1 MTCQKNERD
10 VHHTI
15 WHFFS
20 WEFVQTC
27 PWVPDYFGSVCFC
40 GKGENLSEQ
49 LSELTTNL
57 THKWRRQVAQVAGKF
72 HTRRKT
78 IFTRMHTLYELDFLA
93 IWHCMEW
100 SQSLIQNSGSV
111 FRSCFLLKPFQAWVF
126 QTFDS
131 AIHHTQIYVV
141 DSVVYLSNNW
151 ALMSR
156 IDLVISILD
165 ISLTGPRIFVF
176 V

>member
-93 IWHCMEW
+93 IWHCMNDRKAW
-100 SQSLIQNSGSV
+100 SKIAAPYSEVVFYLNLSRPGFFKRLIALSTTHRFMWWIALSTFQITGHLCPGLILLY
-111 FRSCFLLKPFQAWVF
+111 RSW
-126 QTFDS
+126 T
-131 AIHHTQIYVV
+131 
-141 DSVVYLSNNW
+141 YL
-151 ALMSR
+151 
-156 IDLVISILD
+156 
-165 ISLTGPRIFVF
+165 
-176 V
+176 